1 MTQRSVLAISGDV
14 RSPSRTCVLV
24 AALAGAVAARL
35 GSLAR
40 VLEVAKEGLPLL
52 VAPTRAQLSR
62 AGRELVA
69 QIESADVL
77 ILGAPVFRGSY
88 TGALRHVLDLLSPG
102 LLAGTPILLAAAGSH
117 PGGLVT
123 EHRHRDLARLSG
135 TLTAP
140 TMVYA
145 AEEDFTGYAVA
156 SPAVLGRIER
166 AADEAAALLDV
177 ARGWSGLVGNE
188 ALAAVA

>member
-88 TGALRHVLDLLSPG
+88 TGALRHVLDLVSPG
-102 LLAGTPILLAAAGSH
+102 VLAGTPILLAAAGSH

-123 EHRHRDLARLSG
+123 EHRLRDLAGLSV
-135 TLTAP
+135 TLTVP
-140 TMVYA
+140 TTVYA

-156 SPAVLGRIER
+156 SPAVLERIER